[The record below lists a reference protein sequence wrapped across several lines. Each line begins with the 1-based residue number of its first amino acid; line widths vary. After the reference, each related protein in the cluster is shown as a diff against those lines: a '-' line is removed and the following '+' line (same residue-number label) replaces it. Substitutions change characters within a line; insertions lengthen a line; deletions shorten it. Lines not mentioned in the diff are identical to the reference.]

1 MPVYDLAIVVTCPE
15 LDKVTSPLAG
25 MSCVLNDMMAKR
37 NGEGGMIMSKLAIDD
52 CYLALLDKS
61 NLQSLSF
68 PGGCSLFYLA
78 LQTATKQYSNSSR

>member
-1 MPVYDLAIVVTCPE
+1 
-15 LDKVTSPLAG
+15 
-25 MSCVLNDMMAKR
+25 
-37 NGEGGMIMSKLAIDD
+37 MIMSKLAIDD